1 MRISV
6 LIMAGGVGSRFWP
19 ESRSKK
25 PKQLLDVITPGI
37 SLIQATVAR
46 TMLFAELADTLIVTN
61 EAQREELERQLPDL
75 PKANIISEPLGRNTA
90 PCIALGARM
99 IRERSDEESVM
110 IVLPAD
116 HVIRNDHEFARLMK
130 LAARLAYD
138 TRGLITVGIHPT
150 RAETGFGYIQLD
162 DEHLPSQKEL
172 PNFSEFELRDIF
184 NVKRFAEKPDV
195 DTARRFVESGDFLWN
210 SGMFIWRVDAIEQAL
225 RQYTPEIMEQ
235 IDTLPHHTA
244 SDFDARLRD
253 VYSTVRGVSI
263 DYGVMEPASAIG
275 QKAKVFVLRAGALG
289 WSDVGSWDE
298 VYRLNEK
305 DLENNVLI
313 GSHVIA
319 RNSRGCLVISR
330 NDQLVLTYGMT
341 DAIVVNTGDA
351 ILITRRD
358 QAQNIRDVVDYLKR
372 RQMTEFL

>member
-1 MRISV
+1 
-6 LIMAGGVGSRFWP
+6 MAGGVGSRFWP

-25 PKQLLDVITPGI
+25 PKQLLDVITPGV

-46 TMLFAELADTLIVTN
+46 TLLFADIADTLIVTN

-75 PKANIISEPLGRNTA
+75 PKTNIIAEPMGRNTA

-99 IRERSDEESVM
+99 IRERTGEETVM

-130 LAARLAYD
+130 LASRLAHD
-138 TRGLITVGIHPT
+138 TRALITVGIHPT

-172 PNFSEFELRDIF
+172 PAFSEFELRDIF

-210 SGMFIWRVDAIEQAL
+210 SGMFIWRVDAIEAAL
-225 RQYTPEIMEQ
+225 QQYTPEIMEQ
-235 IDTLPHHTA
+235 MDLLPHHSS
-244 SDFDARLRD
+244 SDFDGKLRE

-298 VYRLNEK
+298 VYRLSEK

-330 NDQLVLTYGMT
+330 NDQLILTYGMT
-341 DAIVVNTGDA
+341 DAIVINTGDA
-351 ILITRRD
+351 ILISRRD
-358 QAQNIRDVVDYLKR
+358 QSQNIREVVDYLKR

>member
-1 MRISV
+1 
-6 LIMAGGVGSRFWP
+6 MAGGVGSRFWP

-25 PKQLLDVITPGI
+25 PKQLLDVITPGT

-46 TMLFAELADTLIVTN
+46 TLLFADIADTLIVTN
-61 EAQREELERQLPDL
+61 EAQREELQRQLPDL
-75 PKANIISEPLGRNTA
+75 PKANIISEPMGRNTA

-99 IRERSDEESVM
+99 IRERSIVGDAGDEESVM

-130 LAARLAYD
+130 LAARLAHE

-172 PNFSEFELRDIF
+172 PTFSEFELRDIF
-184 NVKRFAEKPDV
+184 CVKRFAEKPDIA
-195 DTARRFVESGDFLWN
+195 TARRFVESGDFLWN
-210 SGMFIWRVDAIEQAL
+210 SGMFVWRVDAIEQAL

-235 IDTLPHHTA
+235 MDSLPHHSST
-244 SDFDARLRD
+244 DFDARLRE

-275 QKAKVFVLRAGALG
+275 QNAKVYVLRAGALG

-298 VYRLNEK
+298 VYRLSEK

-313 GSHVIA
+313 GSHVVA

-330 NDQLVLTYGMT
+330 NDQLVLTYGLT
-341 DAIVVNTGDA
+341 DAIVINTGDA

-358 QAQNIRDVVDYLKR
+358 QSQNIREVVDYLKR